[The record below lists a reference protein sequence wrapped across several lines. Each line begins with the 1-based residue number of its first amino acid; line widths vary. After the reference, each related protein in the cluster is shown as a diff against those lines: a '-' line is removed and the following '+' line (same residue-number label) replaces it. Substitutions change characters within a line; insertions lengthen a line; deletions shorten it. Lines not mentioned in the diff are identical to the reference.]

1 VVKGF
6 VVPEPQGP
14 SEQVKYFEGHLVSV
28 MASGIS
34 WCCGLQHVNRRKFLP
49 CGCQKTVDQVEP
61 SYLLLGV
68 QGCGE
73 MAVIALVV
81 GVHL

>member
-1 VVKGF
+1 
-6 VVPEPQGP
+6 
-14 SEQVKYFEGHLVSV
+14 
-28 MASGIS
+28 
-34 WCCGLQHVNRRKFLP
+34 
-49 CGCQKTVDQVEP
+49 VDQVEP